1 MPLNSMEAGRAMSR
15 QVVVDLPDEVYRR
28 AESLARLSRRE
39 VSEVL
44 ADAITL
50 SLPSLDGPGPEASP
64 MAGLSD
70 REVVELA
77 ELQLPP
83 SQDKRLSALL
93 NRQQAKGLSE
103 AERIELQMLMQRYQ
117 EGLLRKAEALSEAV
131 RRGLRAPLES

>member
-1 MPLNSMEAGRAMSR
+1 MEAGSAMSK

-28 AESLARLSRRE
+28 AESLARLSRRN

-50 SLPSLDGPGPEASP
+50 SLPSLDGPGPEDGP

-70 REVVELA
+70 REVAELTG
-77 ELQLPP
+77 LQLPP

-93 NRQQAKGLSE
+93 DRQQVRGLSE
-103 AERIELQMLMQRYQ
+103 GERIELRTLMQRYQ

-131 RRGLRAPLES
+131 RRGLRAPLEP